1 MNAPSVA
8 HVRAP
13 RRFAGLLLLP
23 ILVVAA
29 GCSAASGTSAPLAP
43 SAAPVTSAGNAGGN
57 VLGAP
62 VTVPAPAGV
71 AGAGSG
77 AAGMAGS
84 GTTSSGVAVAGPA
97 PAIAYPYPI
106 YPGNPGLAPDNTIVV
121 TGSGQAD
128 VKSDMSNRASA
139 QQQALSA
146 ALTDARSQAD
156 AVAHAVGVTIT
167 GVLSV
172 SVSSGGTYAVPM
184 AAGAGAAPGATGVAP
199 GAEGA
204 TPSVVRNG
212 PTTVVPVPA
221 PLPFE
226 PATQQLM
233 VSVTVAYRI
242 S

>member
-1 MNAPSVA
+1 MNARSAKPVSGL
-8 HVRAP
+8 

-29 GCSAASGTSAPLAP
+29 GCSTGSGTSPSAP
-43 SAAPVTSAGNAGGN
+43 STAPAAVSGGPGVN
-57 VLGAP
+57 TLGAP
-62 VTVPAPAGV
+62 AQVPGPATGDRTEPGAAVGAGTGIASSGGGV
-71 AGAGSG
+71 AGSAS
-77 AAGMAGS
+77 
-84 GTTSSGVAVAGPA
+84 
-97 PAIAYPYPI
+97 AIAYPYPI

-128 VKSDMSNRASA
+128 VESDMSNRAGA
-139 QQQALSA
+139 QQQALNA
-146 ALTDARSQAD
+146 ALADARSQAD

-212 PTTVVPVPA
+212 PTTVAPVPA

>member
-1 MNAPSVA
+1 MNAPSSARVWG
-8 HVRAP
+8 P
-13 RRFAGLLLLP
+13 RRFTGLFLLP

-29 GCSAASGTSAPLAP
+29 GCSAVAGTPAPAVP
-43 SAAPVTSAGNAGGN
+43 SAAPVTAPGGAGGN
-57 VLGAP
+57 ALGIPA
-62 VTVPAPAGV
+62 TVPAPAGV
-71 AGAGSG
+71 VDSGPG
-77 AAGMAGS
+77 AAVVAGS
-84 GTTSSGVAVAGPA
+84 GTTSSGVAVAGSA

-106 YPGNPGLAPDNTIVV
+106 YPGNPGLAPDNTIVA

-139 QQQALSA
+139 QQQALNA
-146 ALTDARSQAD
+146 ALADARSQAD

-172 SVSSGGTYAVPM
+172 SVSSGGNYAVPM
-184 AAGAGAAPGATGVAP
+184 AAGAGTAPGATGVAP

-204 TPSVVRNG
+204 APSVVRSG

-221 PLPFE
+221 PLPYE
-226 PATQQLM
+226 PAMQQLM

-242 S
+242 G